1 MEQAYEKYTQN
12 ENRTNT
18 DSGKSSKSVRK
29 KSEISSGTIIN
40 SIEREISELI
50 AEISIRSQKNKLLS
64 IGEYLKLLYK
74 RLPIET
80 KESSSFFRQD
90 SSVNSILHKT
100 SSNEENKLKE
110 EIKTLKSNYEI
121 EIKKLKEEIAELKN
135 LHKIKEKESSSTLS
149 NINITNANLIQSNK
163 KLEEATL
170 LLSEERQTNKTL
182 NLQVKGLE
190 EALKV
195 LNSEYNSLSFK
206 YGKIQSD
213 CEFLEKTL
221 NEMKR
226 HNHEYKEKFE
236 ELVKINTDLKSKIS
250 DYDTNYR
257 LHNDDV
263 KSLLKKI
270 SSQQKTIEDLDV
282 KNRQSSAEL
291 AYKEERLKAI
301 RLMNNRLEQKSQQ
314 ILKKFE
320 AFRLFEEK
328 SNELSAN
335 SQKMYEI
342 IEDLNSRLTQ
352 EAEEKDIQR
361 KISEKLGNQITK
373 LSAEHD
379 EVKKQ
384 LLSLKLLNE
393 ELLNKNSEL
402 ESKFKR
408 SLDYRPGDSKDNSV
422 IKGKNFFSN
431 AMTNLN
437 QVC

>member
-1 MEQAYEKYTQN
+1 MEQPIEKYGQN
-12 ENRTNT
+12 ESRTNT

-29 KSEISSGTIIN
+29 KSEISSATIIN
-40 SIEREISELI
+40 SIEREISELL

-74 RLPIET
+74 RLPLET
-80 KESSSFFRQD
+80 KESATSFIRRD

-110 EIKTLKSNYEI
+110 EINTLKSNYEA
-121 EIKKLKEEIAELKN
+121 EIKNLREEIADLRKT
-135 LHKIKEKESSSTLS
+135 KEKESSNALS
-149 NINITNANLIQSNK
+149 NINITNANLLQSNK
-163 KLEEATL
+163 KLEETNF
-170 LLSEERQTNKTL
+170 LLSEERQTNKSL
-182 NLQVKGLE
+182 NLQIKGLE
-190 EALKV
+190 DALKV

-221 NEMKR
+221 TDMKK
-226 HNHEYKEKFE
+226 HNHEYKDKFE
-236 ELVKINTDLKSKIS
+236 ELAKVNTDLKSKIS

-263 KSLLKKI
+263 KSLIKKI
-270 SSQQKTIEDLDV
+270 SSQQKTIEDLEI
-282 KNRQSSAEL
+282 KYRQSSAEL

-301 RLMNNRLEQKSQQ
+301 RLMNSKLEQKSQQ

-361 KISEKLGNQITK
+361 KIAEKLGNQINK
-373 LSAEHD
+373 LSTEHE

-384 LLSLKLLNE
+384 LLSVKLLNE
-393 ELLNKNSEL
+393 ELLTKNSDL

-408 SLDYRPGDSKDNSV
+408 SLDYRPGDSKDNSH

-431 AMTNLN
+431 AMANLN
-437 QVC
+437 QV